1 MKKILSILIFSFFGV
16 FVFAD
21 TFRVKILQNVEV
33 QYDIGEPFI
42 DVEKGSELTV
52 DTYKTSIYFTD
63 EGGISGIL
71 AGEAGK
77 NAVGVRQ
84 RTGKLQSSLEKRSGS
99 HQIHRSRHHH
109 CTGSG
114 KSDGSALCAG
124 RTAAR
129 RIFLWRRNLLL

>member
-1 MKKILSILIFSFFGV
+1 MKKILSILIFSFFSV

-63 EGGISGIL
+63 EGGISLSVKIGDAYYDLDDNLIEFENHSL
-71 AGEAGK
+71 SIPKEL
-77 NAVGVRQ
+77 Q
-84 RTGKLQSSLEKRSGS
+84 RSYW
-99 HQIHRSRHHH
+99 IM
-109 CTGSG
+109 
-114 KSDGSALCAG
+114 DYY
-124 RTAAR
+124 
-129 RIFLWRRNLLL
+129 